1 MLSVCWRLMIAAVL
15 LSVTGYSRA
24 ACVWKVTSA
33 AGNVLY
39 LAGSIHALQSTDYPL
54 PSAYNRAF
62 DVSERLV
69 CEVDPKALVQS
80 SRGLIKAGEYPKG
93 DSLKNH
99 VDPRT
104 YDYFP
109 ARLNRWKSR
118 KTSFPAIAP
127 GFFP

>member
-1 MLSVCWRLMIAAVL
+1 MLSVCWRLVIAAVL
-15 LSVTGYSRA
+15 LSVTSYSRA

-39 LAGSIHALQSTDYPL
+39 LAGSLHALQSTDYPL

-80 SRGLIKAGEYPKG
+80 SRGLTKAGEYPKG

-99 VDPRT
+99 VD
-104 YDYFP
+104 
-109 ARLNRWKSR
+109 ANLRL
-118 KTSFPAIAP
+118 FAP
-127 GFFP
+127 PV